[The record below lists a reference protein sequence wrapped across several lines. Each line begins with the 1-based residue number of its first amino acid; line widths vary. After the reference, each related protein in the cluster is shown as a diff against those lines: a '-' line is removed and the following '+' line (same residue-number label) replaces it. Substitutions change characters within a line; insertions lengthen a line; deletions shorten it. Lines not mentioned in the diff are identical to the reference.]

1 MSDLSRAPDHSDDS
15 DDPTHTDQPVVGAVV
30 SIVRHIDGEAVVV
43 RGRLV
48 ARQPSS
54 ITVQLDE
61 DHQLPTGVALAVV
74 VHGVV
79 PVVGLGNF
87 SAGNNSVATI
97 RLAERR
103 G

>member
-1 MSDLSRAPDHSDDS
+1 MSDTSPDVHE
-15 DDPTHTDQPVVGAVV
+15 PQETDVPDASGPEGAVV

-54 ITVQLDE
+54 LTVELDQK
-61 DHQLPTGVALAVV
+61 HQLPTGVALAVV
-74 VHGVV
+74 VHGEV

-87 SAGNNSVATI
+87 SAGNSSVVTI

>member
-1 MSDLSRAPDHSDDS
+1 MTDDVTPS
-15 DDPTHTDQPVVGAVV
+15 EPVV
-30 SIVRHIDGEAVVV
+30 SIVRQIDGEAVVV

-54 ITVQLDE
+54 LTVQLDTE
-61 DHQLPTGVALAVV
+61 HQLPSGVALAVV
-74 VHGVV
+74 VHGEA
-79 PVVGLGNF
+79 PVVALGHF
-87 SAGNNSVATI
+87 SAGNHSLVTI

>member
-1 MSDLSRAPDHSDDS
+1 MSDVNGPDTAPHE
-15 DDPTHTDQPVVGAVV
+15 GAVV
-30 SIVRHIDGEAVVV
+30 SILRQVDGEAVVV

-54 ITVQLDE
+54 VTVQLDTE
-61 DHQLPTGVALAVV
+61 HQLPSGVALAVV
-74 VHGVV
+74 VHGTV

-87 SAGNNSVATI
+87 SAGNTSVVTI